1 MSTKLYWPDNLPA
14 PAWPFEEEFENT
26 SITSKF
32 EDGSMQSRSKFT
44 RSRRKW
50 TLTWNA
56 ITRKD
61 YLRLMDFVVHKA
73 KFSANSFMWTDPD
86 SIDAAYDYMNPDEE
100 LVEVR
105 ITNVE
110 KWSNKALSYW
120 SGTIELTE
128 V

>member
-1 MSTKLYWPDNLPA
+1 MSKKLYWPIDMPS
-14 PAWPFEEEFENT
+14 PAWPFKEKREDT

-50 TLTWNA
+50 TLQWKN
-56 ITRKD
+56 ISRCS
-61 YLRLMDFVVHKA
+61 YLRIMDFVVNKA
-73 KFSANSFMWTDPD
+73 KFSANSFIWTNVD
-86 SIDAAYDYMNPDEE
+86 SIDIAYDYMNPDEE
-100 LVEVR
+100 QVEVR
-105 ITNVE
+105 ITDVGEWTND
-110 KWSNKALSYW
+110 KLSYW

>member
-14 PAWPFEEEFENT
+14 PACPFEEEFENT

-50 TLTWNA
+50 TLTWNT

-86 SIDAAYDYMNPDEE
+86 SIDIETDLALIA
-100 LVEVR
+100 VVGS
-105 ITNVE
+105 TKGE
-110 KWSNKALSYW
+110 KWSNKAVSYW
-120 SGTIELTE
+120 SGKIELTE